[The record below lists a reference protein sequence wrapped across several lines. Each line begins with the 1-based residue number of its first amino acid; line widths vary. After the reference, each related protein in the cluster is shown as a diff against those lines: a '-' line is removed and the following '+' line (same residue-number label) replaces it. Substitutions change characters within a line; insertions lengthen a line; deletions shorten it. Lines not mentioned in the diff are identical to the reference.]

1 MQEVKRCYFY
11 VIQDVQPVRRPEDGL
26 YGAEYCGRII
36 GKGLVRMERN
46 KEKRKGTKSSKMK
59 TLAFFL
65 KGSKRFFALGILFV
79 FVQVIFDMINP
90 KVMGYT
96 VDYIVGDTAGIPKFI
111 LRAINQLGGRA
122 YVLSR
127 LWLVTIVIVVLG
139 ILGAVSR
146 YLFRLFNSLGG
157 ENLARRM
164 RNTLFE
170 HILRLPYKWNDV
182 NKTGDIIQRC
192 TSDVD
197 MIRNFIQEQL
207 VNLFR
212 MIAMIVFALYFMFR
226 IHIILSLCACGFLVI
241 VVGYS
246 LVFHNK
252 VGAQFEKV
260 DEEEGRLSAVAQ
272 ENLAGVRVVRAF
284 GRELYER
291 NRFESKNQLY
301 IMHWVGMMSLLAKF
315 WTISDMVKHLQ
326 TVTVL
331 SLGAFFTVNGQ
342 MTSGEYISFIAY
354 NMLIIQPIMELGRVI
369 SEMSKSGVSID
380 RLKYIID
387 SEPEKDAADAVD
399 FPGYGDIVFSN
410 VSFSYDQS
418 EVLSDVNLT
427 IRKGETIGILGG
439 TGSGKSTL
447 MLLLDNLYEVSSGS
461 ISIKGVDISK
471 IKKNELRKNIG
482 FVLQEPYLFSR
493 SLKDNIRIAGDAV
506 SDEQIERATTIA
518 SLRQS
523 INKFKDGYNTYVGE
537 KGVTLSGG
545 QKQRTAIAQMLVKDP
560 GIMIFDDSLSA
571 VDAKTDAAI
580 RRGLKEAGKDATVII
595 ISHKITTIM
604 GADNIYVFD
613 GGRVV
618 ESGTHD
624 ELVTKQGIYRR
635 IYDLQRNEQEGA

>member
-1 MQEVKRCYFY
+1 
-11 VIQDVQPVRRPEDGL
+11 
-26 YGAEYCGRII
+26 
-36 GKGLVRMERN
+36 MERN
-46 KEKRKGTKSSKMK
+46 KEKKKGTKSSKMK

-127 LWLVTIVIVVLG
+127 LWLVAIVIVVLG

-291 NRFESKNQLY
+291 NRFESKNQVY

-399 FPGYGDIVFSN
+399 FPGYGDIVFNN

-461 ISIKGVDISK
+461 ISINGVDISK

-493 SLKDNIRIAGDAV
+493 SLKDNICIAGDAV